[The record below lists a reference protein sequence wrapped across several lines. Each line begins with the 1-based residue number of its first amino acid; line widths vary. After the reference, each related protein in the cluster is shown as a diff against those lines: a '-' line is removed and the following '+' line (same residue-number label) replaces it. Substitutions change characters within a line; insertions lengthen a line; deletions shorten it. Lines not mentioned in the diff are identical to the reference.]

1 MRSYF
6 QATNI
11 KVIKEL
17 ATNTNIFPER
27 RAPSEGTFGTVTGA
41 TTGAVTGAATGTAE
55 AGAGTTTLA
64 GAATGAAAT
73 GATTTAAGLGAD

>member
-1 MRSYF
+1 MRSFFF

-27 RAPSEGTFGTVTGA
+27 APSEGTFGTVTGE
-41 TTGAVTGAATGTAE
+41 TTGAATGTAD
-55 AGAGTTTLA
+55 AGE
-64 GAATGAAAT
+64 ATGTAAT

>member
-1 MRSYF
+1 MSFF

-27 RAPSEGTFGTVTGA
+27 APSEGTVGTVTGA
-41 TTGAVTGAATGTAE
+41 TCGAVTGTATGL

-64 GAATGAAAT
+64 GATTGEAATGAA
-73 GATTTAAGLGAD
+73 TTAAGLDTD

>member
-1 MRSYF
+1 MSFF

-27 RAPSEGTFGTVTGA
+27 APSEGTVGTVTGA
-41 TTGAVTGAATGTAE
+41 TCGAVTGTAT
-55 AGAGTTTLA
+55 AGTTTLA
-64 GAATGAAAT
+64 GATTGEAATGAA
-73 GATTTAAGLGAD
+73 TTAAGLDTD

>member
-1 MRSYF
+1 MRSFF

-17 ATNTNIFPER
+17 ATNTNMFPE

-41 TTGAVTGAATGTAE
+41 TTGAVTGAATGTDE

>member
-41 TTGAVTGAATGTAE
+41 STGAVTGAATGA
-55 AGAGTTTLA
+55 A
-64 GAATGAAAT
+64 GAATTGAA
-73 GATTTAAGLGAD
+73 TTAAGLGAD